1 MFGQY
6 LKARRQEEARDVNRA
21 KNFCFVYIC
30 VIYVLVKVIKK
41 HNVSF
46 SFLSCLKCG
55 NIFYSKLLVPA
66 NSLHE
71 FCLQKKNKF
80 WLSNNCCQ
88 ALAIPLLTILDIK
101 SGNINF
107 LISYEN
113 VQLKLW
119 LCLFNRYT
127 AKPTLFLHQYYR
139 KKLLDI

>member
-6 LKARRQEEARDVNRA
+6 LKARRQEEARDVNRV

-30 VIYVLVKVIKK
+30 VIYVLVKVIQK
-41 HNVSF
+41 HNASF

-55 NIFYSKLLVPA
+55 NIFYSKLLGELIARV
-66 NSLHE
+66 L
-71 FCLQKKNKF
+71 FTKINKF